1 MADHALEAF
10 RLGGRSMIISLVL
23 IEGTDLDE
31 QDLGISLGNAKQIV
45 VGRAYGF
52 GIILHI
58 AATTPADLR
67 NALIEFAQI
76 PGVADVT
83 LLASRSD

>member
-1 MADHALEAF
+1 
-10 RLGGRSMIISLVL
+10 MIISLVL
-23 IEGTDLDE
+23 IEGMEIEE
-31 QDLGISLGNAKQIV
+31 QALGISLGNAKQIV

-67 NALIEFAQI
+67 NALTEFAQI
-76 PGVADVT
+76 PGVTDVT
-83 LLASRSD
+83 LLATRSD

>member
-1 MADHALEAF
+1 
-10 RLGGRSMIISLVL
+10 MIISLVL

-31 QDLGISLGNAKQIV
+31 QDLGISLRNAKQIV
-45 VGRAYGF
+45 IGRAYGF
-52 GIILHI
+52 GIIMHI
-58 AATTPADLR
+58 AAITPADLR
-67 NALIEFAQI
+67 SALIEFAQI

>member
-1 MADHALEAF
+1 
-10 RLGGRSMIISLVL
+10 MIISLVL

-58 AATTPADLR
+58 AATTPATIAVVR
-67 NALIEFAQI
+67 SNAT
-76 PGVADVT
+76 VAAIVT
-83 LLASRSD
+83 TY